1 MRFTTYGFAAAQR
14 NGVTLRPMT
23 ADNENVTDVRTVRS
37 SRLRVRSHRERRRE
51 HLRLLTVAI
60 PEPVIEDAIARGLL
74 KPEESAQAWAV
85 IGSLFAAL
93 LSHKALKWL
102 ADNAVI
108 IAEQRSNA
116 VEIFRCISD
125 WLEATA

>member
-1 MRFTTYGFAAAQR
+1 
-14 NGVTLRPMT
+14 MT
-23 ADNENVTDVRTVRS
+23 ADNENVNDTRAVRPST
-37 SRLRVRSHRERRRE
+37 LRVRRYRERRRGR
-51 HLRLLTVAI
+51 LRLLTVEI

-85 IGSLFAAL
+85 IGSVYAAL
-93 LSHKALKWL
+93 LSDKALKWL

-125 WLEATA
+125 WLEGATA

>member
-1 MRFTTYGFAAAQR
+1 MTEVEDITESRP
-14 NGVTLRPMT
+14 LRPST
-23 ADNENVTDVRTVRS
+23 
-37 SRLRVRSHRERRRE
+37 LRVRRHRERRRE
-51 HLRLLTVAI
+51 HLRLLTVEI

-85 IGSLFAAL
+85 IGSLYAAL
-93 LSHKALKWL
+93 LSDKALKWL
-102 ADNAVI
+102 TDNAVI

-125 WLEATA
+125 WLEAAA